1 MVTKVPFVEFSQI
14 PESIKSAWKKS
25 SAEVIDA
32 GYFVG
37 GQKVSQFEQEWA
49 KAVGVDFAVG
59 VGNGLDGLVIALKA
73 VGVVE
78 GDLVAVPSH
87 TFIATWNAVQ
97 LVGATPV
104 GIDVDRFGLMNLD
117 ELESFPKEL
126 KAVIP
131 VHMHGMMVD
140 MPRLQRWAADRN
152 VKVIEDASQAHLAS
166 IAGKYA
172 GNWSDIGVFSLYPS
186 KNLGALG
193 DAGITTTNSV
203 SYADAM
209 RSYSNYGASTT
220 DKYLHLSFGVNS
232 RLDSMQAAFLSINL
246 QHLTAWNERRQTL
259 ADIYLKH
266 LETSDNFYLMNS
278 GEIPSIWHH
287 FAVLTTNRSLIQ
299 AELRKSEIQ
308 TEIHYP
314 NLAAIEYQNLT
325 SGVKLNYPRGEEIA
339 SKILSL
345 PISPWHSDS
354 QILYVCEE
362 LNRITKSIF

>member
-14 PESIKSAWKKS
+14 PEDIKNAWKG
-25 SAEVIDA
+25 SASEVIDA

-37 GQKVSQFEQEWA
+37 GQKVNDFEQEWA
-49 KAVGVDFAVG
+49 KAVGVNFAVG

-87 TFIATWNAVQ
+87 TFIATWNAVL

-104 GIDVDRFGLMNLD
+104 GIDVDQFGLMNLD

-140 MPRLQRWAADRN
+140 MPRLQLWATERN

-166 IAGKYA
+166 LAGKYA

-193 DAGITTTNSV
+193 DAGITTTNSP
-203 SYADAM
+203 SYADAI

-220 DKYLHLSFGVNS
+220 DKYLHQSFGVNS
-232 RLDSMQAAFLSINL
+232 RLDSLQAAFLLTNL
-246 QHLTAWNERRQTL
+246 QHLAAWNDRRKIL
-259 ADIYLKH
+259 ADIYLSH
-266 LETSDNFYLMNS
+266 IETTENFHFVNS
-278 GEIPSIWHH
+278 GEIPSVWHH
-287 FAVLTTNRSLIQ
+287 FPVLTTNRSLIQ

-314 NLAAIEYQNLT
+314 NLAAVEYQNIT
-325 SGVKLNYPRGEEIA
+325 RGAKLDYPRGEEIA
-339 SKILSL
+339 GKILSL
-345 PISPWHSDS
+345 PISPWHSDA

>member
-1 MVTKVPFVEFSQI
+1 MTKVPFVEFSQI
-14 PESIKSAWKKS
+14 PEQTKDAWKQ
-25 SAEVIDA
+25 SASEVIDT

-37 GQKVSQFEQEWA
+37 GQKVSQFEKEWA
-49 KAVGVDFAVG
+49 KAIGVDFAVG

-73 VGVVE
+73 VGVVK

-87 TFIATWNAVQ
+87 TFIATWNAV
-97 LVGATPV
+97 LLIGATPV

-140 MPRLQRWAADRN
+140 MQRLQFWAREN
-152 VKVIEDASQAHLAS
+152 RVKVIEDASQAHLAKL
-166 IAGKYA
+166 AGKYA

-193 DAGITTTNSV
+193 DAGVTTTNSPQ
-203 SYADAM
+203 YADAI
-209 RSYSNYGASTT
+209 RSYANYGASTH
-220 DKYLHLSFGVNS
+220 DKYLHESFGVNS

-246 QHLTAWNERRQTL
+246 TNLSEWNDRRQAL
-259 ADIYLKH
+259 AVLYMNH
-266 LETSDNFYLMNS
+266 LEASKNLRLLNS
-278 GEIPSIWHH
+278 GEVDSVWHH
-287 FAVLTTNRSLIQ
+287 FPVLTHERDLIQ
-299 AELRKSEIQ
+299 AELRKAEIQ

-314 NLAAIEYQNLT
+314 NLAALEYQRITNGEQL
-325 SGVKLNYPRGEEIA
+325 SFPVGEELA
-339 SKILSL
+339 NTILSL
-345 PISPWHSDS
+345 PISPWHTDD
-354 QILYVCEE
+354 QILYVCKE

>member
-1 MVTKVPFVEFSQI
+1 MIKVPFVEFSQI
-14 PESIKSAWKKS
+14 PENVKDAWKKS
-25 SAEVIDA
+25 ASEVIDA

-37 GQKVSQFEQEWA
+37 GQKVAQFEKEWA

-73 VGVVE
+73 VGVVA

-87 TFIATWNAVQ
+87 TFIATWNAVL

-140 MPRLQRWAADRN
+140 MPRLQQWAVHKN
-152 VKVIEDASQAHLAS
+152 VKIIEDASQAHLALLD
-166 IAGKYA
+166 GKYA

-193 DAGITTTNSV
+193 DAGITTTNSAA
-203 SYADAM
+203 YADAI
-209 RSYSNYGASTT
+209 RSYSNYGASTQ
-220 DKYLHLSFGVNS
+220 DKYLHESFGVNS

-246 QHLTAWNERRQTL
+246 QYLADWNARRQYL
-259 ADIYLKH
+259 ADLYLNH
-266 LETSDNFYLMNS
+266 LDIGDNLKIINS
-278 GEIPSIWHH
+278 GEIPSVWHH
-287 FAVLTTNRSLIQ
+287 FPILTPHRGVIQ
-299 AELRKSEIQ
+299 AELKKSDIQ

-314 NLAAIEYQNLT
+314 NLAAFEYQYITN
-325 SGVKLNYPRGEEIA
+325 SVKLNYPRGEEIA
-339 SKILSL
+339 NKILSL
-345 PISPWHSDS
+345 PISPWHSDN
-354 QILYVCEE
+354 QILYVCEM
-362 LNRITKSIF
+362 LNRITKTIF